1 MKKGSCL
8 KVSLLMVICLIAG
21 TLSPN
26 SSVMDVKADAADSAL
41 SDSISASPD
50 GSYAEYLEEHVDSP
64 VGICSSENGTL
75 FIGGDSLIGIGSD
88 VHQQDEEGTLLFGAG
103 DSYAEYGFWVEAEG
117 MYYISVEYALTEE
130 SDRSISAGIMING
143 EYPFAEAEEISIPR
157 IFQDA
162 SEIRMDSVGNEVTPR
177 QIPVY
182 DWQKHTFMNTNG
194 YYDGAYRFYLKKGD
208 NIVKIAG
215 NGTQFLMRG
224 LELSAAEEAMPYE
237 EYLKETNAADSS
249 GQLIKIQAEVPRYK
263 SDSVLYSNY
272 DRVNLATEDSNGD
285 YNNAKY
291 IRINTIGGSL
301 WNTSGQWISW
311 EVEVPEDGYY
321 NLGCKFRQNYL
332 DGLFTSRAFYIDG
345 ELPFAELGHVEFGY
359 DDEWQTAVFSDKNGE
374 PYKIYLTQGVHEIR
388 AMCTMGEFADTLRN
402 VNNCIYEINDLYRKI
417 IMITSTSP
425 DNYTDYYLEDRIPG
439 LVETMRECRDTL
451 ADQIDH
457 ITGMVGSRG
466 SKTAILETLRVQ
478 LDSFIEDTDEI
489 PVRLSGFKDNISA
502 VGSWLVDIQ
511 SQGLQLDYLYLKS
524 PDVGAPEDGTNF
536 FSRMGYSMNRFLA
549 SFDDS
554 TLSVGGSGA
563 EAGSRS
569 VTVWLNSSSGSAQNA
584 NSGSVGRDQAQVI
597 KDLIDES
604 FTPETGIVVDL
615 QLVQGSLI
623 EATLAGMGPDVA
635 LMTAEDQPVNFAIR
649 GALQDLTEFEGYEEV
664 LEQFYDSAVTPFW
677 YEGGLYALPDTQ
689 VFNMMFYRTDVFEEL
704 GIEAPRTWDEFYA
717 ILPVIQRNN
726 LQITVQD
733 IFPALFLQNGGS
745 YYSEDG
751 TKSLLDSQ
759 TAIDAMTT
767 YTDLYVK
774 YGFEIKTDFYS
785 RFRSGELV
793 LSIQPY
799 NMYNQLMV
807 AAPEINGLWE
817 MVPIPGIRSEDGSIN
832 GTQNAAVTGTVML
845 ESCED
850 KEAAWEFMKWWSR
863 DEVKAQYATSLE
875 GMLGASARFTPA
887 NKGTLGMLPWSDAE
901 LEELTIA
908 WEKTVGIPQLPGSY
922 YTARGL
928 TNAFRSICYSGEFP
942 RYAMRLQTKYINE
955 EITRKRQE
963 FGLTTAGEESGE

>member
-1 MKKGSCL
+1 MKKANRL
-8 KVSLLMVICLIAG
+8 KVSMMLGMCLLAGVMAPGFAMAAGAG
-21 TLSPN
+21 TADTAISVSP
-26 SSVMDVKADAADSAL
+26 S
-41 SDSISASPD
+41 
-50 GSYAEYLEEHVDSP
+50 GSYADYLGKYAGSGEEATGS
-64 VGICSSENGTL
+64 GAGEL
-75 FIGGDSLIGIGSD
+75 FIGNDALVEVGKD
-88 VHQQDEEGTLLFGAG
+88 VARQTGGLLFHKG
-103 DSYAEYGFWVEAEG
+103 DSYAEYGFSVEEEG
-117 MYYISVEYALTEE
+117 MYYLSVEYALTEE
-130 SDRSISAGIMING
+130 SDRSIVAGVMING
-143 EYPFAEAEEISIPR
+143 EYPFTEAEEMGIPR
-157 IFQDA
+157 IFKDA
-162 SEIRMDSVGNEVTPR
+162 GSIRVDSVGNEVAPQQT
-177 QIPVY
+177 PVY

-194 YYDGAYRFYLKKGD
+194 YYDGAYQFYLPKGR
-208 NIVKIAG
+208 NTIKIIG
-215 NGTQFLMRG
+215 SGTEFLVRG
-224 LELSAAEEAMPYE
+224 LELTAVREAVSYE
-237 EYLKETNAADSS
+237 EYLRGTGASDSS
-249 GQLIKIQAEVPRYK
+249 GQLVKIQAETPLYK

-272 DRVNLATEDSNGD
+272 DRVNLATEDSAGNR
-285 YNNAKY
+285 NNAKY
-291 IRINTIGGSL
+291 IRVNTMGGSL

-311 EVEVPEDGYY
+311 EAEVPEDGYY
-321 NLGCKFRQNYL
+321 NLGCKFKQNFL

-345 ELPFAELGHVEFGY
+345 ELLFAELGQVEFGY
-359 DDEWQTAVFSDKNGE
+359 DDEWQTMTFADEEGE
-374 PYKIYLTQGVHEIR
+374 PYKIYLTKGRHEIK

-402 VNNCIYEINDLYRKI
+402 VNDCIYEVNDLYRQI

-425 DNYTDYYLEDRIPG
+425 DSYTDYYLEERVPN
-439 LVETMRECRDTL
+439 LVETMERCRDTL
-451 ADQIDH
+451 AREIGQI
-457 ITGMVGSRG
+457 TEMVGKRG

-511 SQGLQLDYLYLKS
+511 SQGLLLDYLFLKS
-524 PDVGAPEDGTNF
+524 PDVETPGDGTNF
-536 FSRMGYSMNRFLA
+536 LSRAWYSVRRFLA

-554 TLSVGGSGA
+554 TLSIGGNGASGN
-563 EAGSRS
+563 SPT
-569 VTVWLNSSSGSAQNA
+569 VTVWLNSGSGSA
-584 NSGSVGRDQAQVI
+584 GRDQAQVI

-649 GALQDLTEFEGYEEV
+649 GALQDLTVFEDYEEI
-664 LEQFYDSAVTPFW
+664 LDQFYDSAVTPFW
-677 YEGGLYALPDTQ
+677 YEGGLYAIPDTQ

-704 GIEAPRTWDEFYA
+704 GIEAPGTWEDFYA

-733 IFPALFLQNGGS
+733 IFPALYLQKGGA

-793 LSIQPY
+793 MSIQPY
-799 NMYNQLMV
+799 NMYNQLMA

-817 MVPIPGIRSEDGSIN
+817 MAPIPGIPNGDGSIN
-832 GTQNAAVTGTVML
+832 ATQNATVTGTVML
-845 ESCED
+845 DSCED
-850 KEAAWEFMKWWSR
+850 KEAAWEFMKWWSK
-863 DEVKAQYATSLE
+863 DEVKAQYAISLE

-887 NKGTLGMLPWSDAE
+887 NKGTLAMLPWSDEE
-901 LEELTIA
+901 LEELTSA
-908 WEKTVGIPQLPGSY
+908 WENITGIPQLPGSY
-922 YTARGL
+922 YTTRGL
-928 TNAFRSICYSGEFP
+928 TNAFRSICYSGDFP

-955 EITRKRQE
+955 EITRKREE
-963 FGLTTAGEESGE
+963 FGLTTAGEESGR

>member
-1 MKKGSCL
+1 MKKASCL
-8 KVSLLMVICLIAG
+8 KCSVLLGICLMAG
-21 TLSPN
+21 TLSGG
-26 SSVMDVKADAADSAL
+26 SVMSARADAPEPEVAL
-41 SDSISASPD
+41 VSSG
-50 GSYAEYLEEHVDSP
+50 GSYAEYLKEHEDA
-64 VGICSSENGTL
+64 GAGFSETGTL
-75 FIGGDSLIGIGSD
+75 MIGKDQLLGVGNDISVQED
-88 VHQQDEEGTLLFGAG
+88 DETLLFHKGEG
-103 DSYAEYGFWVEAEG
+103 YAEYSVSAASEG
-117 MYYISVEYALTEE
+117 MYYLSVEYALTEE
-130 SDRSISAGIMING
+130 SDRSIQAGIMING
-143 EYPFAEAEEISIPR
+143 AYPFTEAEELSIPR
-157 IFQDA
+157 VFRDA
-162 SEIRMDSVGNEVTPR
+162 TEIRVDNVGNEVAP
-177 QIPVY
+177 QQVVVY

-194 YYDGAYRFYLKKGD
+194 YYDGAYKFYLKKG
-208 NIVKIAG
+208 NNTIRLIG
-215 NGTQFLMRG
+215 SGSQFLLRG
-224 LELSAAEEAMPYE
+224 LELTPAEDAVPYE
-237 EYLKETNAADSS
+237 EYLRNTGASDSS
-249 GQLIKIQAEVPRYK
+249 GQLIKVQAELAAYK

-272 DRVNLATEDSNGD
+272 DRLNLATEDGAGD

-291 IRINTIGGSL
+291 IRINTMGGSL

-311 EVEVPEDGYY
+311 EMEVPEDGYY
-321 NLGCKFRQNYL
+321 NLGCKYKQNYL

-345 ELPFAELGHVEFGY
+345 ELPFAELGQVEFSY
-359 DDEWQTAVFSDKNGE
+359 DDEWQTAAFSDKDGE
-374 PYKIYLTQGVHEIR
+374 PYKIYLTKGMHEIK

-402 VNNCIYEINDLYRKI
+402 VNDCIYEVNDLYRQI

-425 DNYTDYYLEDRIPG
+425 DSYTDYYLEERIPG
-439 LVETMRECRDTL
+439 LVETMTECRDTL
-451 ADQIDH
+451 AEEIER
-457 ITGMVGSRG
+457 ITEMVGRRG

-489 PVRLSGFKDNISA
+489 LVRLSGLKDNISA

-511 SQGLQLDYLYLKS
+511 SQGLLLDYIYLKS
-524 PDVGAPEDGTNF
+524 PDVDMPEDGTNF
-536 FSRMGYSMNRFLA
+536 FSRAWYSLRRFLA

-554 TLSVGGSGA
+554 TLSIGGSGG
-563 EAGSRS
+563 EDRGHM
-569 VTVWLNSSSGSAQNA
+569 VTVWLNSASGSA
-584 NSGSVGRDQAQVI
+584 GRDQAQVI

-635 LMTAEDQPVNFAIR
+635 LMIAEDQPVNFAIR
-649 GALQDLTEFEGYEEV
+649 GALQDLTVFEDYEEV
-664 LEQFYDSAVTPFW
+664 LGQFYDSAVVPFW
-677 YEGGLYALPDTQ
+677 YEDGLYALPDTQ
-689 VFNMMFYRTDVFEEL
+689 VFNMLFYRTDVFDEL
-704 GIEAPRTWDEFYA
+704 GIEAPETWEDFYA

-733 IFPALFLQNGGS
+733 IFPALFMQNGGS

-793 LSIQPY
+793 MSIQPY
-799 NMYNQLMV
+799 NMYNQLMA

-817 MVPIPGIRSEDGSIN
+817 MAPIPGIQNEDGSIN
-832 GTQNAAVTGTVML
+832 NTQNATVTGTVML
-845 ESCED
+845 DSCED
-850 KEAAWEFMKWWSR
+850 KESAWEFMKWWSR
-863 DEVKAQYATSLE
+863 DDVKAQYATSLE

-887 NKGTLGMLPWSDAE
+887 NQGTLAMLPWSDEE
-901 LEELTIA
+901 LEELTSA
-908 WEKTVGIPQLPGSY
+908 WEDIIGIPQLPGSY

-928 TNAFRSICYSGEFP
+928 TNAFRSICYSGDFP

-963 FGLTTAGEESGE
+963 FGLATAGEESGQ

>member
-1 MKKGSCL
+1 M
-8 KVSLLMVICLIAG
+8 AG
-21 TLSPN
+21 AISPGAAMA
-26 SSVMDVKADAADSAL
+26 VEADAADTAAQGIELVS
-41 SDSISASPD
+41 SS
-50 GSYAEYLEEHVDSP
+50 GSYAEYLEKYE
-64 VGICSSENGTL
+64 GTAGGSG
-75 FIGGDSLIGIGSD
+75 FSGTGTYYIGGDSLAGTGKE
-88 VHQQDEEGTLLFGAG
+88 VRMEEDAVLFQKGNID
-103 DSYAEYGFWVEAEG
+103 DSYAEYTFSVESEG
-117 MYYISVEYALTEE
+117 MYYVAVEYALTQA
-130 SDRSISAGIMING
+130 SDRSIKAGVMING
-143 EYPFAEAEEISIPR
+143 EYPFKEAQEIGIPR
-157 IFQDA
+157 IFRDA
-162 SEIRMDSVGNEVTPR
+162 AGIRVDSVGNEVAP
-177 QIPVY
+177 QQALVY
-182 DWQKHTFMNTNG
+182 DWQKHRLMNTNG
-194 YYDGAYRFYLKKGD
+194 YYDGPYQFYLEEGS
-208 NIVKIAG
+208 NTIRIISG
-215 NGTQFLMRG
+215 GTPFLLKG
-224 LELSAAEEAMPYE
+224 LELTAVERAASYE
-237 EYLKETNAADSS
+237 EYLQETGAADSS
-249 GQLIKIQAEVPRYK
+249 GQLVKIQAENSAYK
-263 SDSVLYSNY
+263 SDSVLYPNY
-272 DRVNLATEDSNGD
+272 DRVNLDTQDSAGNQ
-285 YNNAKY
+285 NHAKY
-291 IRINTIGGSL
+291 IRINTIGGNL

-321 NLGCKFRQNYL
+321 NLGCRYRQNFL

-345 ELPFAELGHVEFGY
+345 ALPFAELGQVEFAY
-359 DDEWQTAVFSDKNGE
+359 DDEWQTAAFSDQGGE
-374 PYKIYLTQGVHEIR
+374 PYRIYLTKGVHEIK
-388 AMCTMGEFADTLRN
+388 AMCTMGAFADTLRN
-402 VNNCIYEINDLYRKI
+402 INDCIFEVNDLYRQI

-425 DNYTDYYLEDRIPG
+425 DSYTDYYLEERVPG
-439 LVETMRECRDTL
+439 LVETMARCRDTL
-451 ADQIDH
+451 ADEIGR
-457 ITGMVGSRG
+457 ITEMVGRRG

-511 SQGLQLDYLYLKS
+511 SQGLQLDYLFLKS
-524 PDVGAPEDGTNF
+524 PDVETPQDEGNF
-536 FSRMGYSMNRFLA
+536 FSRAWYSISRFFA

-554 TLSVGGSGA
+554 ALSVGGTG
-563 EAGSRS
+563 EEGGGRS
-569 VTVWLNSSSGSAQNA
+569 VTVWLNSASGSA
-584 NSGSVGRDQAQVI
+584 GRDQAQVI

-649 GALQDLTEFEGYEEV
+649 GALQDLTAFADYEEV
-664 LEQFYDSAVTPFW
+664 LGRFYDSAVIPFW

-704 GIEAPRTWDEFYA
+704 GIEAPRTWDDFYA

-733 IFPALFLQNGGS
+733 IFPALYLQNGGS

-759 TAIDAMTT
+759 TAIDAMTV

-793 LSIQPY
+793 MSIQPY
-799 NMYNQLMV
+799 NMYNQLMA

-817 MVPIPGIRSEDGSIN
+817 MAPIPGIRMEDGSIN
-832 GTQNAAVTGTVML
+832 DTQNATVTGTVML
-845 ESCED
+845 DSCED
-850 KEAAWEFMKWWSR
+850 KESAWKFMKWWSK
-863 DEVKAQYATSLE
+863 DEVKAQYAASLE

-887 NKGTLGMLPWSDAE
+887 NKGTLAMLPWSDAE
-901 LEELTIA
+901 LEELTNA
-908 WEKTVGIPQLPGSY
+908 WESIEGIPQLPGSY

-928 TNAFRSICYSGEFP
+928 TNAFRSICYSGDFP

-955 EITRKRQE
+955 EITRKREE
-963 FGLTTAGEESGE
+963 FGLTTAGEESGR